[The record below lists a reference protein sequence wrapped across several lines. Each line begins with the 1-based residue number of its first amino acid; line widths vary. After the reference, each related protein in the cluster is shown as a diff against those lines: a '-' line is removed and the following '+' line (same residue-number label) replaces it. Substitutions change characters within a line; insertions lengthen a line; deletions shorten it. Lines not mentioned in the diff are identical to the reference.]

1 MSRVQGSKGKVE
13 MAKPTPR
20 VEGRSARVEGQQR
33 VARVTTSARLGTLL
47 ALCSVVLSF
56 AAVEALVRLA
66 KPDLSIP
73 QASGHFRFTQ
83 SFEFELPHH
92 LRDPV
97 LGWRLQPGIYGSM
110 RINSLGFRGP
120 EWRTGKSATKRIA
133 HLGDSSTMGFTIA
146 DDGEIYAALLPRLV
160 QRDGLEL
167 EALNFGV
174 DGYSSYQGRIL
185 LEQVLGDF
193 APDYVTIYFGYN
205 DHHFSNASDR
215 ETRFSTPGILR
226 ALEHSHAYRL
236 MRRHLLRWTRRE
248 ADLREPTLRVD
259 LASFE
264 SNLRAMVEAARVRG
278 AVPILMT
285 TPLRP
290 GVPLVENEVRIER
303 DGKPAWVTQ
312 DWWVTNELRQRGLE
326 LEGAAGSEDLRRFL
340 VDALQAHPD
349 WAYLHFLQ
357 AREFERAGDP
367 QGARAALGRVALHD
381 RERSVLEQYN
391 ERVRSV
397 SRSLH
402 TELVDIARMCEARPS
417 PHLFNDVV
425 HPSPAGHKLI
435 AQALA
440 EALLRLEGRKPSRP
454 EEG

>member
-1 MSRVQGSKGKVE
+1 M
-13 MAKPTPR
+13 
-20 VEGRSARVEGQQR
+20 
-33 VARVTTSARLGTLL
+33 
-47 ALCSVVLSF
+47 
-56 AAVEALVRLA
+56 RLA
-66 KPDLSIP
+66 RPDLAIP
-73 QASGHFRFTQ
+73 QAAGHFRFTQ
-83 SFEFELPHH
+83 TFEFELPHH
-92 LRDPV
+92 RRDPV
-97 LGWRLQPGIYGSM
+97 LGWRLQPGVYGPM
-110 RINSLGFRGP
+110 RINSHGFRGP
-120 EWRTGKSATKRIA
+120 EWSSGKAATKRIA

-146 DDGEIYAALLPRLV
+146 DDSHVYASLLPRLL

-174 DGYSSYQGRIL
+174 DGYSSHQGRIL

-193 APDYVTIYFGYN
+193 TPDYVSLYFGYN

-215 ETRFSTPGILR
+215 ETRFSTPWILR
-226 ALEHSHAYRL
+226 ALEHSHVYRF

-248 ADLREPTLRVD
+248 AELLEPTRRVD
-259 LASFE
+259 PETFE
-264 SNLRAMVEAARVRG
+264 ANLRTMVEAARARG

-290 GVPLVENEVRIER
+290 GMPLVENEVRIEQ

-312 DWWVTNELRQRGLE
+312 DWWVATELQKRGLD
-326 LEGAAGSEDLRRFL
+326 LERAVGSEDLRRFL
-340 VDALQAHPD
+340 VESLQAHPD

-357 AREFERAGDP
+357 ARELERAGDF
-367 QGARAALGRVALHD
+367 QGARAALGRVSLHD
-381 RERSVLEQYN
+381 RERGILEQYN
-391 ERVRSV
+391 ERVRNV
-397 SRSLH
+397 ARSLQ

-440 EALLRLEGRKPSRP
+440 KALLRLEGRKPTPGGP

>member
-1 MSRVQGSKGKVE
+1 MG
-13 MAKPTPR
+13 
-20 VEGRSARVEGQQR
+20 
-33 VARVTTSARLGTLL
+33 RVTTSARLGMFL
-47 ALCSVVLSF
+47 ALSSVVLSF
-56 AAVEALVRLA
+56 AAFEALVRLA
-66 KPDLSIP
+66 RPELSIP
-73 QASGHFRFTQ
+73 QAAGHFRFTQ

-92 LRDPV
+92 QRDPV
-97 LGWRLQPGIYGSM
+97 LGWRLQPGVYGSM
-110 RINSLGFRGP
+110 RVNSHGFRGP

-146 DDGEIYAALLPRLV
+146 DDDEIYAALLPRLV
-160 QRDGLEL
+160 QRDGLAL

-193 APDYVTIYFGYN
+193 APDYVSFYFGYN

-215 ETRFSTPGILR
+215 DTRFSTPWILR
-226 ALEHSHAYRL
+226 ALEHSHAYRF
-236 MRRHLLRWTRRE
+236 MRRHLLRLTRRE
-248 ADLREPTLRVD
+248 AELREPSLRVD
-259 LASFE
+259 LESFE
-264 SNLRAMVEAARVRG
+264 SNLRAMVEAARARG

-312 DWWVTNELRQRGLE
+312 DWWVATELRQRGLE
-326 LEGAAGSEDLRRFL
+326 LEGAARSEDLRRFL
-340 VDALQAHPD
+340 REALQAHPD

-357 AREFERAGDP
+357 ARELERARDP

-381 RERSVLEQYN
+381 RERGVLEQYN

-397 SRSLH
+397 ARSLH

-440 EALLRLEGRKPSRP
+440 EALLGLEGRKPSRP